1 MQKYSSNFVLQT
13 LLVPFIYANGKAS
26 SRSKMDGQD
35 IAGGD
40 ILLKDGH
47 RIGNHGVGSPNHGV
61 GSPDHFQEFDFSML
75 YYLSHSHFT

>member
-1 MQKYSSNFVLQT
+1 MQKYSTIFVLQT
-13 LLVPFIYANGKAS
+13 FLVPFFYANGKAS

-47 RIGNHGVGSPNHGV
+47 QIGVRQIVGAISILINHNMMG
-61 GSPDHFQEFDFSML
+61 L
-75 YYLSHSHFT
+75 AL

>member
-13 LLVPFIYANGKAS
+13 LLVPFFYANGKAS

-47 RIGNHGVGSPNHGV
+47 RIGIRQIVGAISILINHNMMG
-61 GSPDHFQEFDFSML
+61 L
-75 YYLSHSHFT
+75 AL

>member
-1 MQKYSSNFVLQT
+1 MQKFSSNFVLQT
-13 LLVPFIYANGKAS
+13 LLIPFFYANGKAS

-47 RIGNHGVGSPNHGV
+47 RIGREVTSC
-61 GSPDHFQEFDFSML
+61 
-75 YYLSHSHFT
+75 

>member
-47 RIGNHGVGSPNHGV
+47 RIGNHGVGSP
-61 GSPDHFQEFDFSML
+61 DHFQEFDFSML

>member
-1 MQKYSSNFVLQT
+1 MQKYASNFVLQT

-40 ILLKDGH
+40 I
-47 RIGNHGVGSPNHGV
+47 RNHGG

>member
-26 SRSKMDGQD
+26 SRSTMDGQD

-47 RIGNHGVGSPNHGV
+47 RVGNHGV
-61 GSPDHFQEFDFSML
+61 GSPDHLQEFDFSML